1 MTTLAAHEAPAGVE
15 RVSIRDI
22 RESAY
27 RALVAHGAS
36 HGEAATAADQVLHAE
51 LHASSGLTAL
61 LADLAL
67 PAWPHTG
74 MTLTRQARAS
84 GFQVSAVSGPGRGDL
99 LRAGCLLTELAAS
112 LPGPATVVCSP
123 DLPGLDATIDFLL
136 LEAASAAGRTIAA
149 VGLTDDGHSV
159 AARAGDPAGGAGPV
173 DAAVVLPVSLR
184 DAMNR
189 FLPHGGVAVLQPPDV
204 RPGRGWVTADARASR
219 RRQAAASGVLVDAQ
233 AWQAAYAAARGFLV
247 PER

>member
-1 MTTLAAHEAPAGVE
+1 MTTQVPHETPTRAE

-51 LHASSGLTAL
+51 LHSSSGLTAL

-67 PAWPHTG
+67 PTWPGTG
-74 MTLTRQARAS
+74 MTLTRHAPAS
-84 GFQVSAVSGPGRGDL
+84 GCNVCVVSGPGRGNL

-112 LPGPATVVCSP
+112 RQEPDTVVCSP
-123 DLPGLDATIDFLL
+123 DQSVLDTTIDFLL
-136 LEAASAAGRTIAA
+136 LEAASVAGQPVAA
-149 VGLTDDGHSV
+149 VLVGEDGGPV
-159 AARAGDPAGGAGPV
+159 AARAGDPAGGAGAV
-173 DAAVVLPVSLR
+173 DATDVLPDSLQEPLR
-184 DAMNR
+184 QS
-189 FLPHGGVAVLQPPDV
+189 LVHPGVAVLRV
-204 RPGRGWVTADARASR
+204 SEVKPGPGWVTADACASR
-219 RRQAAASGVLVDAQ
+219 RRQAAAVGVLVEAQ

-247 PER
+247 PEA